1 MLVLLTTLTSFA
13 QKKKTFYD
21 SLGNET
27 TFEPYWSQVVGG
39 RYKSVSNNK
48 VYTLVRTTE
57 KEFKEEVSKTENRI
71 IKKDRIGIDFK
82 EFKAID
88 LKGDSIDKNDFKG
101 KINVIN
107 VWFIGCSPCEMERPE
122 LNGLV
127 DLYKGNNNVVFI
139 SFARNDA
146 NELPPFLAN
155 HPVLY
160 KIIPTQKSEIIRI
173 FGADVYPANIIVDK
187 DGKYFFNSSGTGIG
201 VSYILKREIDRA
213 LANIQ

>member
-57 KEFKEEVSKTENRI
+57 KEFKEEVSKTEKRI

-82 EFKAID
+82 EC
-88 LKGDSIDKNDFKG
+88 N
-101 KINVIN
+101 
-107 VWFIGCSPCEMERPE
+107 
-122 LNGLV
+122 
-127 DLYKGNNNVVFI
+127 
-139 SFARNDA
+139 
-146 NELPPFLAN
+146 
-155 HPVLY
+155 
-160 KIIPTQKSEIIRI
+160 
-173 FGADVYPANIIVDK
+173 
-187 DGKYFFNSSGTGIG
+187 
-201 VSYILKREIDRA
+201 
-213 LANIQ
+213 